1 MSSNLDAYRRLE
13 ARFHRLGALGGAV
26 AVLNW
31 DWATVMPS
39 GGVEARTE
47 QVAQLRLIE
56 HEILAAAAT
65 GEHLDE
71 AEEAAAELEP
81 WQRANLGEM
90 RRLYV
95 HATALEP
102 RLVEALSRAASKCE
116 HRWRKAR
123 PEADFALVLP
133 ALSELVGLVREA
145 AAAKAAQLGV
155 SPYEALLDEFEPGG
169 RTAEIDRL
177 FAELA
182 GFLPALRERALAR
195 QAKLPRPI
203 LPKGPFPVAA
213 QKALGQSLMAALGFE
228 FDHGRL
234 DESLHP
240 FSGGV
245 PEDVRIT
252 TRYDEADFAKA
263 LMGVLHETGHALYSR
278 GLPAQ
283 WRYQPVG
290 QARGMTVHESQSLL
304 MEMQACR
311 SDEFLRFL
319 APKLDAAFG
328 PHDGL
333 FEPANL
339 ARLYRRVEPGFI
351 RVDAD
356 EVCYPS
362 HVILRY
368 RLERAVIEGRL
379 ALADLPDAWNEGM
392 VELLGIRPPSDR
404 EGCLQDIHWYDGA
417 WGYFPTYTLGAMAA
431 AQLFD
436 AARGAL
442 PEIPEAIGRGD
453 FRPLLGWLRANVH
466 SLASSAS
473 SAEIIRRATG
483 KSLDA
488 AVFKAHLER
497 RYLGV

>member
-1 MSSNLDAYRRLE
+1 MTGNLDAYRRLE
-13 ARFHRLGALGGAV
+13 ARFHRLAALDGV
-26 AVLNW
+26 VSVLGW
-31 DWATVMPS
+31 DWSTVMPP
-39 GGVEARTE
+39 GGAEARAE
-47 QVAQLRLIE
+47 QLAQLRLLE
-56 HEILAAAAT
+56 HEILADGAT

-71 AEEAAAELEP
+71 AEETAAALDP
-81 WQRANLGEM
+81 WQRANLAEM
-90 RRLYV
+90 RRIWI

-102 RLVEALSRAASKCE
+102 RLVEALSRAASKTE
-116 HRWRKAR
+116 GLWREAR
-123 PEADFALVLP
+123 PKADFKLVLP
-133 ALSELVGLVREA
+133 SLAELLGLVREA
-145 AAAKAAQLGV
+145 AAAKSAKLGV
-155 SPYEALLDEFEPGG
+155 SPYEALLDEYEPGG

-177 FAELA
+177 FAEVSR
-182 GFLPALRERALAR
+182 FLPDLRERVLAR
-195 QAKLPRPI
+195 QARLPKPM

-213 QKALGQSLMAALGFE
+213 QKALGLELMTALGFE

-245 PEDVRIT
+245 PDDVRIT

-278 GLPAQ
+278 GLPAE

-311 SDEFLRFL
+311 SDDFLKFL
-319 APKLDAAFG
+319 APKLAAAFG

-368 RLERAVIEGRL
+368 RLERAIIEDRMR
-379 ALADLPDAWNEGM
+379 LADLPGAWNDGM
-392 VELLGIRPPSDR
+392 VELLGIRPANDR

-417 WGYFPTYTLGAMAA
+417 WGYFPT
-431 AQLFD
+431 
-436 AARGAL
+436 
-442 PEIPEAIGRGD
+442 
-453 FRPLLGWLRANVH
+453 
-466 SLASSAS
+466 
-473 SAEIIRRATG
+473 
-483 KSLDA
+483 
-488 AVFKAHLER
+488 
-497 RYLGV
+497 